1 MKRVLAAAMGLIL
14 GMAGLTA
21 AQAGSAAQCIQ
32 AGRGLSRVVAT
43 VKNPA
48 DCCTGRM
55 QCAQFLSTTIV
66 AKPAGRPDHA

>member
-1 MKRVLAAAMGLIL
+1 MKRVLAASTAFFL
-14 GMAGLTA
+14 GMAGATA
-21 AQAGSAAQCIQ
+21 AQAGPAVECIQ

-48 DCCTGRM
+48 DCCTGHM